1 MKVIDKIKMYMSLRE
16 PQYDAL
22 SYLESIS
29 AELDYKSCSKE
40 QAEETATINCENKET
55 IKIDKEFNFP
65 SFCFSMATGLG
76 KTRLMG
82 ASIYYLYKTKGYKHF
97 FILAPGNTI
106 YEKLKKEF
114 HAFHPKYIFKGLD
127 DFGEPRV
134 YDGENYLKYSQIAL
148 DEKSK
153 NNVEIFIF
161 NIGKIFNRGDVE
173 FKFHKYNELLGASF
187 ANILRS
193 FDDLVICMD
202 ESHRYYAPASKKA
215 IDDLKPILGLEFT
228 ATPKLSNKNIIF
240 TYDLAKAAGRYLK
253 IPVVVGRTNTGGY
266 SDKDIEEMKLKD
278 GIKLHEERKKNIYEY
293 CSVNQLT
300 LVKPIVLVSCKD
312 TNHASEVKKLI
323 DSDEFFEGKYRGK
336 VIEIHSGTGSEE
348 TEENIQKLLTIEE
361 NTNPIEIV
369 LHVYKL
375 KEGWDVNNLFT
386 IIPLNAAKSDV
397 LAIQTIGR
405 GLRLPFGKITGN
417 EQLDTLE
424 IVAHE
429 HYREI
434 IDDVR
439 ENPIFKTRNLDDK
452 DIEDIQQVS
461 IESIFDNKESEIQYA
476 IKMNN
481 IKKSNELLKED
492 NINNLYASYLKGFV
506 PKKSKEVNTGFQNV
520 SLFDFI
526 DKTERIEDEQ
536 VESQVVLHEQLN
548 KSIQKDMSNE
558 EIQNKILSKE
568 EFKNK
573 IAQFA
578 EKNIDIPKISISF
591 NTSVSFKDF
600 NIKCN
605 IKNFENEK
613 SIIERYDLLN
623 NKLLEEVEAI
633 SLAVEDGENTLA
645 CMLLDAIPEF
655 SYEDAEYIMNIVNQ
669 YIKHIN
675 RDEESINQIV
685 RRYGYL
691 IVEDIKKQI
700 YENIIDETEVLYNVE
715 QDFIVFSGFTKHIKK
730 TDGEI
735 NFRKEIKNKNE
746 IRKYIYTGFKKSYY
760 DKVAFDSDAERK
772 FAVILEEDKEVLK
785 WVKPPLNQIGIFY
798 KSGKQ
803 YNPDF
808 IVETDDRKYLVEI
821 KNRIEVDSKNVKEKA
836 VAAIQWCEYASK
848 VDGGKEWEYCLIAD
862 DKIKLDNTFAF
873 TKGLAENMGDENNG

>member
-1 MKVIDKIKMYMSLRE
+1 MNIIDKIKMYMSLRQ

-22 SYLESIS
+22 YYLDNIS
-29 AELDYKSCSKE
+29 SNLEYKTCSKE
-40 QAEETATINCENKET
+40 QAEEVATINCEDKKI
-55 IKIDKEFNFP
+55 IKIDKEFSFS

-82 ASIYYLYKTKGYKHF
+82 ASIYYLYKTKGYRHF
-97 FILAPGNTI
+97 FILAPNNTI

-114 HAFHPKYIFKGLD
+114 QPYHSKYIFKGLD

-134 YDGENYLKYSQIAL
+134 YDGENYLKYNQVTV

-187 ANILRS
+187 ANILRN

-228 ATPKLSNKNIIF
+228 ATPKTSNKNIIF
-240 TYDLAKAAGRYLK
+240 NYDLPKAAGKYLK

-266 SDKDIEEMKLKD
+266 SNKDIEEMKLKD
-278 GIKLHEERKKNIYEY
+278 GIKLHEERKKNIYEF
-293 CSVNQLT
+293 CTLNQLPV
-300 LVKPIVLVSCKD
+300 VKPIVLVSCKD
-312 TNHASEVKKLI
+312 TNHATEVRKLI

-348 TEENIQKLLTIEE
+348 TEENVQKLLTIEE

-369 LHVYKL
+369 LHVYQL

-386 IIPLNAAKSDV
+386 IIPLNAAKSDI

-424 IVAHE
+424 IVAHD

-434 IDDVR
+434 INEVK
-439 ENPIFKTRNLDDK
+439 ENPIFKTRSLDDK
-452 DIEDIQQVS
+452 DIEDTQQICINS
-461 IESIFDNKESEIQYA
+461 MFDSKENEIQYV
-476 IKMNN
+476 IKTNN
-481 IKKSNELLKED
+481 IKKSNELLMED
-492 NINNLYASYLKGFV
+492 NINSLYTSYIKSFV
-506 PKKSKEVNTGFQNV
+506 PKKTKDMNTNFENV
-520 SLFDFI
+520 TLFDFI
-526 DKTERIEDEQ
+526 DKKQNQEVMQGTLDDVNKVVPNENSNELKEERI
-536 VESQVVLHEQLN
+536 LT
-548 KSIQKDMSNE
+548 
-558 EIQNKILSKE
+558 KE

-573 IAQFA
+573 IVQFA
-578 EKNIDIPKISISF
+578 ERNIDIPKISISF
-591 NTSVSFKDF
+591 NTSVSFNTFK
-600 NIKCN
+600 IKCN
-605 IKNFENEK
+605 IVNFENEK
-613 SIIERYDLLN
+613 SMIERYDLLN
-623 NKLLEEVEAI
+623 NKLLEEIEAI
-633 SLAVEDGENTLA
+633 SLSVEDGENTLA

-655 SYEDAEYIMNIVNQ
+655 SYENADYIIDIVNQ
-669 YIKHIN
+669 YVKLIN
-675 RDEESINQIV
+675 EDENSVKQII

-700 YENIIDETEVLYNVE
+700 YQNIIDKTEVLYNVE
-715 QDFIVFSGFTKHIKK
+715 QDVIVFSGFTKHIKK

-735 NFRKEIKNKNE
+735 NFKKEIKNKNE
-746 IRKYIYTGFKKSYY
+746 IRRYVYTGFKKSYFN
-760 DKVAFDSDAERK
+760 KVAFDSDVERK
-772 FAVILEEDKEVLK
+772 FAIILEQDKEVLK
-785 WVKPPLNQIGIFY
+785 WIKPPLNQIGIFY

-808 IVETDDRKYLVEI
+808 VVETKDKKYLIEI
-821 KNRIEVDSKNVKEKA
+821 KNRTEVDSKNVREKSA
-836 VAAIQWCEYASK
+836 AAIQWCEYASK
-848 VDGGKEWEYCLIAD
+848 VSGEKKWEYCLIAD
-862 DKIKLDNTFAF
+862 DKIKIDDTFAF
-873 TKGLAENMGDENNG
+873 TKGLAENMGDEKNGQ